1 MLEEKEV
8 LTDEEIVEESVA
20 EAVAE
25 KEMDKG
31 PVDDEKDVKNTL
43 VSFILS
49 VVGFVVSW
57 GWIVGGIAGIVLG
70 AISLS
75 LLKKVQGTVE
85 KQPHRV
91 FGKIA
96 KPVAIVDIIAGA
108 VMTVVYSIFFII
120 WLVGVIV
127 LAAEGAAS

>member
-8 LTDEEIVEESVA
+8 LAEEEKVEEPVA
-20 EAVAE
+20 KVEEAPA
-25 KEMDKG
+25 
-31 PVDDEKDVKNTL
+31 PADDEQNAKKALT
-43 VSFILS
+43 SFILS
-49 VVGFVVSW
+49 VVGFVLAW

-75 LLKKVQGTVE
+75 MQKKIVGEVT
-85 KQPHRV
+85 KQPHKV
-91 FGKIA
+91 FRKIA

-108 VMTVVYSIFFII
+108 IMTVVYSIFFII